1 MILLALA
8 LALPRQQSPADKAI
22 DAAVATYSQVRT
34 ARASFTQTI
43 KNALTGT
50 SLNSRG
56 EFEQQRPD
64 RFAFRFIDPKGDV
77 IVSDGRFVW
86 LYLPSTAP
94 GQVIKSPIS
103 SAATGSLDL
112 IGEFF
117 TNPRARYT
125 IADGGAAEVDGRA
138 ARVVGLVPKQRDASI
153 VRARVWIDPENGR
166 LLQFEAEEASGVT
179 RLVRITSFAPN
190 VTVSP
195 GAFSFKPPK
204 GVRVVDGNTLGG
216 RPGAPPR
223 GTTSAR

>member
-8 LALPRQQSPADKAI
+8 LALSTQSPADKAI
-22 DAAVATYSQVRT
+22 DAAVAAYAQVRT

-50 SLNSRG
+50 TLSSRG

-64 RFAFRFIDPKGDV
+64 KFAFRFLDPKGDV

-86 LYLPSTAP
+86 LYLPSTSP
-94 GQVIKSPIS
+94 GQVIKSPVS
-103 SAATGSLDL
+103 GAAVGSLDL

-125 IADGGAAEVDGRA
+125 ITDAGAATLDGRTTRA
-138 ARVVGLVPKQRDASI
+138 VSLVPKQRDASL
-153 VRARVWIDPENGR
+153 VRARVWIDPENGG

-179 RLVRITSFAPN
+179 RLVRIKSFVPN
-190 VTVSP
+190 VTVNP

-204 GVRVVDGNTLGG
+204 GVRVIDGNTLGAP
-216 RPGAPPR
+216 PGAAPR